1 MKALYILLLTLAL
14 ALTSCEKPDPA
25 PVPQPEQPE
34 QGGKEED
41 KEDGKEDGKEDQ
53 GDNKEDISLLPE
65 EGTMTDP
72 RDGNEYVTVK
82 LGEQVWMAEN
92 LRYLPEGETQDFD
105 ISPISPRYYVIFD
118 NDLDTELG
126 TASVDMY
133 GMFYNLPAATQ
144 EEELVTVGENR
155 IVQGVCPDGWH
166 LPSQAEWDALAQFLL
181 KAGMAATL
189 EDGTVDETALG
200 KALASTDMWIMPE
213 MTEIEPLPTWVAY
226 DPSTN
231 NASKFNGKPLGFR
244 ACSVNPGEDVWMHAC
259 YSAGWWSSSAAVA
272 MTGMGVDFGI
282 PVRIWSDSQNFI
294 TVSEFNPAVALPVR
308 CLKN

>member
-1 MKALYILLLTLAL
+1 MKAIYISILAL
-14 ALTSCEKPDPA
+14 ALAVMSCEKPAPA
-25 PVPQPEQPE
+25 PDPLPEDPKQENKEPEKEEEKDPEQN
-34 QGGKEED
+34 KEEVSM
-41 KEDGKEDGKEDQ
+41 
-53 GDNKEDISLLPE
+53 IPE

-82 LGEQVWMAEN
+82 LGRQVWMAEN

-105 ISPISPRYYVIFD
+105 ISPTAPRYYVIFD
-118 NDLDTELG
+118 NDLTTEMG
-126 TASVDMY
+126 VKSVEMY

-144 EEELVTVGENR
+144 EEELVAAGEDR
-155 IVQGVCPDGWH
+155 MVRGVCPDGWH
-166 LPSQAEWDALAQFLL
+166 LPSQADWDALAEFIL
-181 KAGMAATL
+181 KAGMAAKF

-272 MTGMGVDFGI
+272 MTGMDFGI

-308 CLKN
+308 CLKD

>member
-34 QGGKEED
+34 QEGKEEEKDEEKEED
-41 KEDGKEDGKEDQ
+41 KEE
-53 GDNKEDISLLPE
+53 ISLLPE

-155 IVQGVCPDGWH
+155 MVQGVCPDGWH

-181 KAGMAATL
+181 KAGMAAKL
-189 EDGTVDETALG
+189 EDGTVDR
-200 KALASTDMWIMPE
+200 K
-213 MTEIEPLPTWVAY
+213 
-226 DPSTN
+226 
-231 NASKFNGKPLGFR
+231 
-244 ACSVNPGEDVWMHAC
+244 SVV
-259 YSAGWWSSSAAVA
+259 
-272 MTGMGVDFGI
+272 
-282 PVRIWSDSQNFI
+282 
-294 TVSEFNPAVALPVR
+294 
-308 CLKN
+308 